1 MAQAQTQHRLVIGI
15 GIGFAVICLIS
26 LWLFVRQQSSYMS
39 QLQSYSDER
48 HSHQQQEY
56 NNNHRQKNHHEMY
69 NREEY
74 SNYHQRK
81 NSNGR
86 PEDWNHHHDDRIHD
100 QSRQDQ
106 YSKNAKPS
114 GGGPL
119 RSTNRDKQQRQ
130 HHILSD
136 TPIAIPKP
144 DTQRV
149 EQLKLEKL
157 HDLEVALQHQKDS
170 GAGDTPILHHDETPQ
185 EQVEHILED
194 HAKDSMDA
202 KRKIDQIVHQFEAVK
217 GQ

>member
-1 MAQAQTQHRLVIGI
+1 
-15 GIGFAVICLIS
+15 
-26 LWLFVRQQSSYMS
+26 MS

-130 HHILSD
+130 HYILSD